1 MTLILISNFMLSV
14 SHQQYSK
21 LGKMTA
27 AGMRLTACILFMA
40 LHISYG
46 KETIIKSPYETNKPT
61 VMLSRKSSNQTAGPY
76 SPDWGSLDSR
86 PIPTW
91 FDEAKFGIFIVW
103 VCLLQSLLKLILNY
117 VFQFLGCVFCA

>member
-1 MTLILISNFMLSV
+1 MLSV

-46 KETIIKSPYETNKPT
+46 KETIMKSPYETNKPP
-61 VMLSRKSSNQTAGPY
+61 VMLSRKSNNQTAGPY
-76 SPDWGSLDSR
+76 SPDWASLDSR
-86 PIPTW
+86 PLPSW

-103 VCLLQSLLKLILNY
+103 VCLLQSLLKHILKLCI
-117 VFQFLGCVFCA
+117 QFLGCFFCA